1 VSGREHPAEDRDA
14 RAAFPVLRWLALGW
28 LLVYV
33 PTYAWAYGWAN
44 FLFLC
49 NAGVML
55 TAVSL
60 FYGDRLLLSSQAI
73 AAPVIALAWMLD
85 AGWKVVTDDFLFGG
99 AAYMWNPY
107 NPLFARGLSLYH
119 LAWPVVL
126 YYALR
131 KLGYDRRGWPLQA
144 AIAAVFMALAYAY
157 TSPAANINFAFVA
170 PIFDRPLGPPLL
182 HLLLSWLA
190 LAGVGY
196 GVTDLL
202 CRRLFPVQV
211 AGNPP
216 LA

>member
-1 VSGREHPAEDRDA
+1 MTGVQNPAAAHGTRI
-14 RAAFPVLRWLALGW
+14 AFPILRWVAIAW
-28 LLVYV
+28 IAIYV
-33 PTYAWAYGWAN
+33 PTYASAYGWQN

-49 NAGVML
+49 NAGVIL
-55 TAVSL
+55 TAFALVV
-60 FYGDRLLLSSQAI
+60 GNRLLLSSQAI
-73 AAPVIALAWMLD
+73 AAPVIALAWLLD
-85 AGWKVVTDDFLFGG
+85 AGWKLVTGDFLFGG
-99 AAYMWNPY
+99 TAYMWNPQ

-119 LAWPVVL
+119 LAWPVIL

-144 AIAAVFMALAYAY
+144 AIAAAFMAIAYAF

-182 HLLLSWLA
+182 HLLLSWLT
-190 LAGVGY
+190 LAGLGY
-196 GVTDLL
+196 GLTDIL